1 MSIPILYTF
10 RRCPFAIR
18 ARLSLAFLGVNY
30 EWREVLLRDKPQEL
44 LQVSPKGTVPV
55 LILENGT
62 VLEES
67 LDIMLWAYKYKPTNK
82 LHTYSSFQAD
92 LIKKNDTDFKPQL
105 DRFKYP
111 ERYEENTTKS
121 EVAVNEW
128 YAHLNTLLNPYLEGA
143 FLSLADFALFPFIRQ
158 AANVKRETFNRLP
171 YTRLHSWLQIFEK
184 SSLFEAIMPKLTPWK
199 ASDIPIEHHTVNTYP
214 HLSL

>member
-111 ERYEENTTKS
+111 ERYEENTTKRK
-121 EVAVNEW
+121 W
-128 YAHLNTLLNPYLEGA
+128 LLMSG
-143 FLSLADFALFPFIRQ
+143 
-158 AANVKRETFNRLP
+158 
-171 YTRLHSWLQIFEK
+171 
-184 SSLFEAIMPKLTPWK
+184 MPILT
-199 ASDIPIEHHTVNTYP
+199 HY
-214 HLSL
+214 